1 MVCDGWQ
8 ECMALVPR
16 MLRVWQAARCCDE
29 NPLPQMHART
39 APFAVTPEFVPA
51 CDSLFALT
59 EAVLRRKLI
68 PARSCSARAGG
79 TIAVVAVPEYLDAFA
94 NGTPALCSCHTPT
107 LAIANPARLVC
118 PAFRVVAC
126 KCGGPDRRSFLLER
140 RVPALPGHGRIR

>member
-59 EAVLRRKLI
+59 EAVLRRRLI
-68 PARSCSARAGG
+68 PARSCSAMLSRDEVAVMALLRCCPDAG
-79 TIAVVAVPEYLDAFA
+79 TVQTSAVVPHGLPGALHWAAYAVRSALAETFDLADA
-94 NGTPALCSCHTPT
+94 TPT
-107 LAIANPARLVC
+107 AAIVPQRCPFELAA
-118 PAFRVVAC
+118 
-126 KCGGPDRRSFLLER
+126 
-140 RVPALPGHGRIR
+140 

>member
-68 PARSCSARAGG
+68 PARSCSAMLSRDE
-79 TIAVVAVPEYLDAFA
+79 VAVNRFNMRMEYTLSRSTLVLSTTFFDVVHPDGDKLSDRKCEVAEEPAERAF
-94 NGTPALCSCHTPT
+94 
-107 LAIANPARLVC
+107 
-118 PAFRVVAC
+118 
-126 KCGGPDRRSFLLER
+126 
-140 RVPALPGHGRIR
+140 